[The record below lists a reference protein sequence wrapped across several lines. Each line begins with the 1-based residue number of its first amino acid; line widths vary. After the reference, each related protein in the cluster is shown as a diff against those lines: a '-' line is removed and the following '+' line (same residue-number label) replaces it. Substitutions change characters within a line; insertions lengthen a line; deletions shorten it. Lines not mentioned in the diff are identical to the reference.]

1 MQEYNKMKNIIVV
14 GDLHGRQDLTQK
26 VIDIAHDRNL
36 QIVSIGDLFHGKKP
50 KPKLG
55 VDVFDMLTA
64 IDSFELILGNHE
76 TIFTQFLDAK
86 ALGMSD
92 IEAIKFADHH
102 CKSLPDNDEKVKRI
116 IAETKAEIVIL
127 GEKRINY
134 LRGCQSSKVVG
145 KTGIYH
151 AKPAQGIEA
160 CDNADEFW
168 ESVVKGELILE
179 HDNVLVG
186 HEADFVIQHGKSV
199 FVQVRG
205 QVIGLDH
212 GAKRGLGV
220 GYAILDADGNILE
233 VGSIY

>member
-1 MQEYNKMKNIIVV
+1 MKNVIVV
-14 GDLHGRQDLTQK
+14 GDLHGRQDLAQK
-26 VIDIAHDRNL
+26 VIDLAHDCNL

-50 KPKLG
+50 VAKLG

-64 IDSFELILGNHE
+64 IDGFELILGNHE

-102 CKSLPDNDEKVKRI
+102 CKALSNNDEKAMRI
-116 IAETKAEIVIL
+116 IRETKAEIEIL
-127 GEKRINY
+127 GEERINY
-134 LRGCQSSKVVG
+134 LRNCQYSKVIG

-160 CDNADEFW
+160 SDNADEFW
-168 ESVVKGELILE
+168 QSVIKGELLLE
-179 HDNVLVG
+179 HDNVFVG

-199 FVQVRG
+199 FTQVRG

-212 GAKRGLGV
+212 GAKRGFGV